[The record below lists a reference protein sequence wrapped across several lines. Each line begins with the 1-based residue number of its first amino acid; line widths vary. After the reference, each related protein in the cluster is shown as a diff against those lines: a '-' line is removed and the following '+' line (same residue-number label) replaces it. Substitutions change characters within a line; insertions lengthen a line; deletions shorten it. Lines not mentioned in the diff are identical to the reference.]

1 MAQENPGS
9 PEIPGSLENNSRAE
23 NNSASQEN
31 IFGPQS
37 QQDQDGSSAPAPAPA
52 SEADAHESMATDLDP
67 NKSDGQPKDS
77 ENTAPSDGQPEDTE
91 SDQPNGLDADG
102 TISETASDALSSRG
116 ARLINAK
123 KQSGLLPQ
131 FHIASFAAECE
142 QRYRYLPGPSL
153 QACIMYVHLH
163 GILQVEK
170 NTP

>member
-9 PEIPGSLENNSRAE
+9 PEIPGSLENNPHAE
-23 NNSASQEN
+23 INSASQEN

-102 TISETASDALSSRG
+102 TISETASDALSSMGSSGGHPEGSNG
-116 ARLINAK
+116 APKVL
-123 KQSGLLPQ
+123 
-131 FHIASFAAECE
+131 E
-142 QRYRYLPGPSL
+142 
-153 QACIMYVHLH
+153 
-163 GILQVEK
+163 
-170 NTP
+170 

>member
-1 MAQENPGS
+1 MSQENPGS

-67 NKSDGQPKDS
+67 NKSDGQP
-77 ENTAPSDGQPEDTE
+77 EDTE

-102 TISETASDALSSRG
+102 ANSETASDALSSRG

-131 FHIASFAAECE
+131 FHIASFAAERE
-142 QRYRYLPGPSL
+142 QRYRYRYPSL
-153 QACIMYVHLH
+153 RACIMYVHLH
-163 GILQVEK
+163 GILQVEI